1 MTIFASKFEQFKSK
15 FWDPTGSELS
25 NRVPST
31 RRTCRPAAETGF
43 VLLQTALVVAAVCLR
58 KIASWC
64 QVIGIEHLIADRIGG
79 PFIFPGVVRTRDL
92 PKKGFGHVDET

>member
-79 PFIFPGVVRTRDL
+79 PFLSRGSQDSRPAQKGVWACR
-92 PKKGFGHVDET
+92 